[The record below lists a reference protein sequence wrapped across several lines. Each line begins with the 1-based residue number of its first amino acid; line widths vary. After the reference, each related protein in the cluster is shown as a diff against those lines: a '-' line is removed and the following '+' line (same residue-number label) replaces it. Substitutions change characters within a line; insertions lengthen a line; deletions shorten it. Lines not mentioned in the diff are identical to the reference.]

1 MEILD
6 KIYLLQYEGLFLVT
20 DIKKLRKN
28 VLEYVKIFKHW
39 NMFIKLIVFLIGI
52 ELNNILSKYF

>member
-6 KIYLLQYEGLFLVT
+6 KINLLQYEGLFLVT
-20 DIKKLRKN
+20 DIKKLRKK